1 MNGPGHIGSLD
12 GLRGLAAA
20 IVLVSHITLIFPEFG
35 ALPYLDIGTE
45 AVGIFFALSGFLMA
59 YLYGRRPVTRQSVGD
74 FLVSR
79 FARIYPVYL
88 AAVCLVGVLST
99 VTQLGYPQPMEGLLD
114 FALHVMLLGK
124 SGVFWSVPPEIQFY
138 VAFPVIWLFLS
149 DPRRYQV
156 IGFGLMGV
164 VAVVS
169 LLDFPGPGILLHAKL
184 PYFLFGVVAGRLH
197 TALADRP
204 PSVLVGVMAVVLLI
218 VFFSY
223 KHMVT
228 VVGEPFW
235 GLPTA
240 LASALIV
247 ALVAREHP
255 LTARVLSSEPLRF
268 LGVTS
273 FSLYLLHVPVM
284 FLTRQ
289 TFSALLPLPVLAV
302 LTLVT
307 ALLAAWVSYSV
318 IEAPGRRVVGD
329 LWRASRLRRGL
340 LRRPMVVFGR
350 RDKNHGLDVG
360 RASLRG

>member
-35 ALPYLDIGTE
+35 PLPYFDIGTE

-59 YLYGRRPVTRQSVGD
+59 YLYGGRPVTRESVAD

-88 AAVCLVGVLST
+88 AAVCLVGFLSL
-99 VTQLGYPQPMEGLLD
+99 VAKLGYPQPIAGPLD
-114 FALHVMLLGK
+114 FVLHVMLLGK

-138 VAFPVIWLFLS
+138 VAFPVIWLFLR
-149 DPRRYQV
+149 DPRRHQV
-156 IGFGLMGV
+156 IGFALMGL

-197 TALADRP
+197 AALSDRP
-204 PSVLVGVMAVVLLI
+204 PKAAIGVMAVILLV
-218 VFFSY
+218 VFFGY

-228 VVGEPFW
+228 VSGEPFW

-240 LASALIV
+240 FASALIV

-255 LTARVLSSEPLRF
+255 LTARVLSSAPLRF

-289 TFSALLPLPVLAV
+289 TFAALLPLPMLAV

-307 ALLAAWVSYSV
+307 SLLAAWVSYNV
-318 IEAPGRRVVGD
+318 IEAPGRRRVGEV
-329 LWRASRLRRGL
+329 WRASRFRRAL
-340 LRRPMVVFGR
+340 LRRPIALMDR
-350 RDKNHGLDVG
+350 RDAGRGLDAG
-360 RASLRG
+360 GATFRG

>member
-1 MNGPGHIGSLD
+1 MNGPNHIKSLD

-20 IVLVSHITLIFPEFG
+20 IVLVSHIPLIFPEFG
-35 ALPYLDIGTE
+35 PLPYLDIGTE

-59 YLYGRRPVTRQSVGD
+59 YLYGGRPVTRESVLD

-88 AAVCLVGVLST
+88 AAVCLVGLLSAA
-99 VTQLGYPQPMEGLLD
+99 VQLGYPQPIASVMD
-114 FALHVMLLGK
+114 FILHVVLLGK

-138 VAFPVIWLFLS
+138 GAFPVIWLFLS
-149 DPRRYQV
+149 DPRRYQA
-156 IGFGLMGV
+156 IGFGLLGV

-197 TALADRP
+197 QNLSDRP
-204 PSVLVGVMAVVLLI
+204 PSAAIGVMAVVLLV

-223 KHMVT
+223 KHVT
-228 VVGEPFW
+228 PTTGEPFW

-240 LASALIV
+240 FASALIV
-247 ALVAREHP
+247 ALIAREHP
-255 LTARVLSSEPLRF
+255 VTARILSSGPLRF

-273 FSLYLLHVPVM
+273 FSLYLFHVPVM

-289 TFSALLPLPVLAV
+289 TFSAFLPMPVLAV

-307 ALLAAWVSYSV
+307 ALLAAWVSYNV
-318 IEAPGRRVVGD
+318 IEAPSRCRLGEF
-329 LWRASRLRRGL
+329 WRASRLRHDL
-340 LRRPMVVFGR
+340 LRRPIT
-350 RDKNHGLDVG
+350 LVG
-360 RASLRG
+360 KRGTKRTVGVGGVSV

>member
-20 IVLVSHITLIFPEFG
+20 IVLVSHITLIFPELG
-35 ALPYLDIGTE
+35 PLAYLDIGTE

-59 YLYGRRPVTRQSVGD
+59 YLYGGRPVTRESVLD

-88 AAVCLVGVLST
+88 AAVCLVGLLSAT
-99 VTQLGYPQPMEGLLD
+99 AQLGYPQPMEGALD
-114 FALHVMLLGK
+114 FAMHVILLGR

-149 DPRRYQV
+149 DPRRYQI
-156 IGFGLMGV
+156 IGFALMGV
-164 VAVVS
+164 VAVVG

-197 TALADRP
+197 LSLSVRP
-204 PSVLVGVMAVVLLI
+204 PSVLIGVMAVVLLL

-223 KHMVT
+223 KHMVA
-228 VVGEPFW
+228 VLGEPFW

-240 LASALIV
+240 FASALIV

-255 LTARVLSSEPLRF
+255 LTARVLSSGPLRF

-289 TFSALLPLPVLAV
+289 TFSALLPLPVLVV

-307 ALLAAWVSYSV
+307 SLLAAWVSYSV
-318 IEAPGRRVVGD
+318 IEAPGRRRIGEV
-329 LWRASRLRRGL
+329 WRASRLRRCL
-340 LRRPMVVFGR
+340 QRRPVTLMER
-350 RDKNHGLDVG
+350 RDAGRGLNADG
-360 RASLRG
+360 ATFRG